1 MSQPYGSFDDKFLDV
16 LKELGN
22 IGAGNAA
29 TSLSEML
36 NKRIDMS
43 VPLAKIIDFNDL
55 ESMIGFEEALAAAVY
70 LEFNGD
76 INGTMMFLLDQD
88 SAKNLI
94 ISLMGFAGEVT
105 EDTYFNEIEISALQE
120 IGNILGGAYLGAVAR
135 FTNLNME
142 ITVPSFAFDMVGAI
156 LSVPLTEFGCIA
168 DKVLFIEANFLN
180 GLDSINGNFIVI
192 PNIESYSIIL
202 KSLGVD

>member
-1 MSQPYGSFDDKFLDV
+1 MSLSFDQIDDKYMDV

-43 VPLAKIIDFNDL
+43 VPRARLLNFDEL
-55 ESMIGFEEALAAAVY
+55 ESVIGREDALAAAVY
-70 LEFNGD
+70 LEFKGD
-76 INGTMMFLLDQD
+76 IRGTIMFLLSQT

-94 ISLMGFAGEVT
+94 LLLMAFEGNPENAEFFS
-105 EDTYFNEIEISALQE
+105 DIEISALQE
-120 IGNILGGAYLGAVAR
+120 IGNILGGAYLGAVSR

-142 ITVPSFAFDMVGAI
+142 LTVPSFAFDMIGAI
-156 LSVPLTEFGCIA
+156 LSVPLTEFGYIA
-168 DKVLFIEANFLN
+168 DRVLFIETNFLY
-180 GLDSINGNFIVI
+180 GFDSINGNFVVI
-192 PNIESYSIIL
+192 PDIESFSIIL
-202 KSLGVD
+202 QALGVM